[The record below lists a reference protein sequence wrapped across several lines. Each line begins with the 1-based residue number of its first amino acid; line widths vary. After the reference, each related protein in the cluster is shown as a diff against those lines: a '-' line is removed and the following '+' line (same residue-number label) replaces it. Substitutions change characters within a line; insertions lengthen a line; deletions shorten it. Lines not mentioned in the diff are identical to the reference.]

1 MRPHKYS
8 KKRIERH
15 LLKHGNFAP
24 HEFAEISEILKEFPS
39 IKDHALEKEL
49 TNEIASEKA
58 KLYLAKA
65 LAELEVKEKDGKIIF
80 YEAKKSWW
88 SANYPWVLGV
98 LSVVAAIIG
107 AYINYLKIKLP

>member
-1 MRPHKYS
+1 MRPHKYR
-8 KKRIERH
+8 KKIEKH
-15 LLKHGNFAP
+15 LSNLGTFQP
-24 HEFAEISEILKEFPS
+24 QEITEISEILSQFPS
-39 IKDHALEKEL
+39 VKHHELEKEL

-80 YEAKKSWW
+80 YESKKSWW

-98 LSVVAAIIG
+98 LSVIAAIIG